1 MSVASTMS
9 VISSVFR
16 VGRSKDQ
23 SEELEESMKD
33 AKQHIS
39 LTYQLE
45 TDEFV
50 KSIRVKHEFPNRSDR
65 R

>member
-16 VGRSKDQ
+16 FGRSKDQ
-23 SEELEESMKD
+23 SEELEESKKD
-33 AKQHIS
+33 AKQRTN

-50 KSIRVKHEFPNRSDR
+50 KSITVKHEFPNRSDGR
-65 R
+65 

>member
-16 VGRSKDQ
+16 FGRSKDQ
-23 SEELEESMKD
+23 SEELEESKKD
-33 AKQHIS
+33 AKQRTN

>member
-9 VISSVFR
+9 VISCVFR
-16 VGRSKDQ
+16 FGRSKDQ
-23 SEELEESMKD
+23 SEELEESKKD
-33 AKQHIS
+33 TKQRTN

-50 KSIRVKHEFPNRSDR
+50 KSIRVKHEFPNRSDGR
-65 R
+65 